1 MGWNGPAQEI
11 CRVLTQMLIALVAMF
26 LQQTFVSVGR
36 VLPAVTAPLIIAQ
49 LHADPAWVGVYYG
62 VSAASSLVAQ
72 MGCGSFIVRYGALR
86 MSQWALILLGGGMA
100 IAAQGGLPGFGAS
113 AIIGGGGAAVST
125 PASSHLLGRASPP
138 RLAPLVF
145 SLKQT
150 AVPAGLLI
158 GGALGPWMATSLG
171 WRNGMLLVAA
181 ACWLFAVILQP
192 LRPRFD
198 ADRVP
203 THRFRLSDF
212 RAVITAVLAR
222 RDLRGLAFACFAFN
236 GIQQVFT
243 AYFVTYLVAL
253 GYTLE
258 AAGYLFSTIVAIA
271 VPGRILWGWLGSFHV
286 PPRIVMAGLAFAM
299 AGSVALTGFTTAG
312 WSVLAIGAV
321 SAVLSASAMSWHG
334 ILLAE
339 TARLAPA
346 GKTAAV
352 TGGVLSF
359 GQMGALLGPVMF
371 ALLLSVTGAYTF
383 GWVICAIP
391 ALWVGIDLLR
401 PVALDKPDLA
411 PGRQP

>member
-1 MGWNGPAQEI
+1 
-11 CRVLTQMLIALVAMF
+11 
-26 LQQTFVSVGR
+26 
-36 VLPAVTAPLIIAQ
+36 
-49 LHADPAWVGVYYG
+49 
-62 VSAASSLVAQ
+62 
-72 MGCGSFIVRYGALR
+72 

-138 RLAPLVF
+138 RMAPLVF

-171 WRNGMLLVAA
+171 WQNGMLLVAV

-192 LRPRFD
+192 LRGRFD

-212 RAVITAVLAR
+212 RTVITSVLAR

-286 PPRIVMAGLAFAM
+286 PPRVVMAGLAFGM
-299 AGSVALTGFTTAG
+299 AGSVALTGFYTSA
-312 WSVLAIGAV
+312 WSILAIGLV
-321 SAVLSASAMSWHG
+321 SSVLSASAMSWHG
-334 ILLAE
+334 ILLSE
-339 TARLAPA
+339 TARLAPT

-359 GQMGALLGPVMF
+359 GQMGALLGPVVF
-371 ALLLSVTGAYTF
+371 SLLLSVTGNYTL
-383 GWVICAIP
+383 GWVICAVP
-391 ALWVGIDLLR
+391 AVWVGINLLR
-401 PVALDKPDLA
+401 PARASNAV
-411 PGRQP
+411 PGA